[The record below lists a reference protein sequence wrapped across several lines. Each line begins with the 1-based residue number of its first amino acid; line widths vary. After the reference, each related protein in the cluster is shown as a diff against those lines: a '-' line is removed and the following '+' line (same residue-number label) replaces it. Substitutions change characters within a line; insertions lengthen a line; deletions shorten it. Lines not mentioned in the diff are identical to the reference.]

1 MEGLT
6 ETPLRTEKP
15 TIIEREMTMK
25 ARTTK
30 AVLLAVAFAAPVAV
44 QAASTGNLFQDIQS
58 AANSGS
64 VSASLRD
71 GVVTLTGD
79 VDSAITANAVKR
91 AAQGHDGV
99 IRVIDLLD
107 HD

>member
-1 MEGLT
+1 
-6 ETPLRTEKP
+6 
-15 TIIEREMTMK
+15 MK
-25 ARTTK
+25 ARIATAAILA
-30 AVLLAVAFAAPVAV
+30 AVLAAPIAV

-71 GVVTLTGD
+71 GVVTLTGN

-107 HD
+107 HE